1 MLGTPGSITKCYLS
15 SRPRP
20 EARGRGQRV
29 LRPKGPEAET
39 EAEPEVTRPRP
50 RPNQRLQGQGRGR
63 TRGYKAKA
71 EAEPEVTR
79 PRPRPNQRLQGQ
91 GRCQNFGLEASLALT
106 FLFKTSRVFTCGIMI
121 RVGSPATMEWR
132 RSSNCCPRTTTTPS
146 VWPIYSRTVTLTAA
160 RWGWRGPATST
171 TPVESVNAME

>member
-1 MLGTPGSITKCYLS
+1 MLFEFEAETRSL
-15 SRPRP
+15 RP
-20 EARGRGQRV
+20 
-29 LRPKGPEAET
+29 RPKGPEAKGS
-39 EAEPEVTRPRP
+39 RGRD
-50 RPNQRLQGQGRGR
+50 RGR